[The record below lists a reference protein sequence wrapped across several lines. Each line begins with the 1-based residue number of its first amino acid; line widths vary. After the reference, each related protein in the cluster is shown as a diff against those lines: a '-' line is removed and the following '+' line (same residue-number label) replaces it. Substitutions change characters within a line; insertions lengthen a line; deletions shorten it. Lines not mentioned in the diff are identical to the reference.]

1 MAAEKARR
9 LGRGLDALIS
19 SGATGSRNE
28 IRFPGTVSAEPDGF
42 RRVAVSQIVANPLQ
56 PRKAFDEAE
65 LAELRASIAANGLLQ
80 PLLVRPRGTHF
91 ELVAGERRLRA
102 IQGLGW
108 QEVPVQ
114 VRELDDQEVLTL
126 ALIEN
131 LQRSDLDPIEEAEGY
146 QDLISR
152 FSLTQQQVA
161 DAVGRDRSTIA
172 NTLRLLALPETVR
185 GMVRSGELSLGHA
198 RTLLGLTTPADM
210 ESLARAVV
218 AEGLTVR
225 EVERRVREAGAKTTR
240 RQRKGRSDDVPPPAM
255 RPPELRLMEEQ
266 LRKRFQTDVAV
277 SASSNGRGEVRLSF
291 YSPDDLERLLDIL
304 LGPNREVA

>member
-1 MAAEKARR
+1 MATDRVRR

-19 SGATGSRNE
+19 SASTGTRNE
-28 IRFPGTVSAEPDGF
+28 IRFPVEAPAEVDGF
-42 RRVAVSQIVANPLQ
+42 RRVPVSHVAANPLQ

-65 LAELRASIAANGLLQ
+65 LAELQASIAANGLLQ
-80 PLLVRPRGTHF
+80 PLLVRPRGSTY

-108 QEVPVQ
+108 KDVPVQ
-114 VRELDDQEVLTL
+114 VRDLDDQDVLTL

-146 QDLISR
+146 QDLVSR

-161 DAVGRDRSTIA
+161 DAVGRDRSTVA
-172 NTLRLLALPETVR
+172 NTLRLLALPESVR

-198 RTLLGLTTPADM
+198 RTLLGLTAPADM
-210 ESLARAVV
+210 EALARTVV

-225 EVERRVREAGAKTTR
+225 EVERRVRDAGAGSSR
-240 RQRKGRSDDVPPPAM
+240 RGRKVRATGAPSAASH
-255 RPPELRLMEEQ
+255 PPEIRLIEEQ
-266 LRKRFQTDVAV
+266 LRRRFQTDATV
-277 SASSNGRGEVRLSF
+277 SVTGNGKGEVRLAF
-291 YSPDDLERLLDIL
+291 YSPDDLERLLDGL
-304 LGPNREVA
+304 LGPDREVT